1 MARTYFSCKVSFEK
15 LLENGNQKRVTE
27 EYLVD
32 SLSFTEA
39 EAKNH
44 RGDPPL
50 HHGWVHGNRH

>member
-39 EAKNH
+39 EAKIT
-44 RGDPPL
+44 
-50 HHGWVHGNRH
+50 